1 LAEEKEIGKLAFNFP
16 RMESEQGF
24 LDVKE
29 NAESMGASVL
39 DQDISVM
46 KNQMEKDLKGTQF
59 WKMALFLALFFLLC
73 EMALIRWWK

>member
-1 LAEEKEIGKLAFNFP
+1 MMFWLKKKEIGKLAFNFP

-24 LDVKE
+24 LDE
-29 NAESMGASVL
+29 DAESMGASVL

-59 WKMALFLALFFLLC
+59 WKMALFLALFLYL
-73 EMALIRWWK
+73 